1 MLFQQF
7 RTSFF
12 VAFAQFRSFLLT
24 FESYHN
30 LQPSALYFLFFMLID
45 IIKKVKKARFIIFIS
60 KGTDYDPNFSWDG
73 KKILYSADTDDT
85 HDNIFLVEVPKEL
98 L

>member
-1 MLFQQF
+1 MIAFEQYRHLQF
-7 RTSFF
+7 S
-12 VAFAQFRSFLLT
+12 V
-24 FESYHN
+24 
-30 LQPSALYFLFFMLID
+30 LYFHFFMLID

-60 KGTDYDPNFSWDG
+60 KGTEYDPNYSWDG

>member
-1 MLFQQF
+1 MPFYCNHYYANADLSLFVGDAVKDIVLISVDENGGTKLTTLARHNTTWKYQ
-7 RTSFF
+7 
-12 VAFAQFRSFLLT
+12 RS
-24 FESYHN
+24 HCH
-30 LQPSALYFLFFMLID
+30 
-45 IIKKVKKARFIIFIS
+45 
-60 KGTDYDPNFSWDG
+60 PNFSWDG

>member
-1 MLFQQF
+1 MK
-7 RTSFF
+7 
-12 VAFAQFRSFLLT
+12 
-24 FESYHN
+24 
-30 LQPSALYFLFFMLID
+30 LFFL
-45 IIKKVKKARFIIFIS
+45 KRVLERE
-60 KGTDYDPNFSWDG
+60 TDSWDG